1 MKKIMFVVVLSI
13 VTSLCLSHQ
22 SLCFAQVQ
30 KIENQNSYVG
40 LNIEKADPSTDVK
53 QSIKNERSWF
63 LINIVINGKVKE
75 CSAKT
80 NNQD

>member
-13 VTSLCLSHQ
+13 VTSLCLSLVN
-22 SLCFAQVQ
+22 LCYAQEQ

-40 LNIEKADPSTDVK
+40 LNVEKSEPTADVK

-63 LINIVINGKVKE
+63 LINIVIHGKIKE
-75 CSAKT
+75 CQPKT
-80 NNQD
+80 DN